1 MSTLDSMRR
10 RLSSIHKPPIGIEHL
25 TDCTRLFDMDF
36 LDVSR
41 KHRAW
46 FERVNIAVLQNMA
59 EQDNS
64 HDYAHIQRV
73 VLKAHELY
81 AVEKHRDWT
90 KDMDL
95 LSLLVGAMCHGIGD
109 ITYAEEV
116 STHEERAVALQKE
129 FRKQEKQRDL
139 LFKFLRSLDCPPAV
153 AGPASLMASLVAT
166 PRQVQQEKEIVDL
179 CQAYPSLKLL
189 QDADRLDAMG
199 WVGIMRA
206 GTSGNIRAF
215 IRLVDEVLVDY
226 PMKMHT
232 RTARREAERRWAQ
245 MVEFRDGV
253 MTQMDCCDALRP

>member
-25 TDCTRLFDMDF
+25 TESTKLFDMDY

-41 KHRAW
+41 KHRGW
-46 FERVNIAVLQNMA
+46 FEAVNVAVYEAMA
-59 EQDNS
+59 DQDAT

-73 VLKAHELY
+73 VLKSHELY

-90 KDMDL
+90 KDVDHL
-95 LSLLVGAMCHGIGD
+95 ALIVAAMVHGVGD

-116 STHEERAVALQKE
+116 SGDDEKAVALQKE
-129 FRKQEKQRDL
+129 YRKQEKQRDVI
-139 LFKFLRSLDCPPAV
+139 FKFLRMLDCPPAV

-166 PRQVQQEKEIVDL
+166 PRQVQQEEEIVDL
-179 CQAYPSLKLL
+179 SQAYPSLKLL

-206 GTSGNIRAF
+206 GTASNIRSV
-215 IRLVDEVLVDY
+215 IRLIDQAFVDY

-232 RTARREAERRWAQ
+232 RTARREAERRWMQ

-253 MTQMDCCDALRP
+253 MTQMDCCEALRP